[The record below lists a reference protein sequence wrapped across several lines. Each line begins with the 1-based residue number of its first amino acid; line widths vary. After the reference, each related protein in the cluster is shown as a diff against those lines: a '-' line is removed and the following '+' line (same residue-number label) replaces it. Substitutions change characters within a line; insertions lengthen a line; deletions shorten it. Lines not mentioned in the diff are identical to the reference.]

1 MNKDNCSHNS
11 EIYKKA
17 QKKIEDDNKNI
28 KYRYIQGPQ
37 GPKGDKGEQGIQ
49 GLQGPTGPMGPKGEN
64 GPTTIQVGITETT
77 EPETEAM
84 VTNVGT
90 NKDVILNFKIPKGS
104 TGEKGDKGDTGPQG
118 PQGFPGE
125 IGISEVITID
135 GTETIEPNELAEVQ
149 DDFDR
154 NIHHLT
160 FYIPKGEKGDTGEQG
175 PQGPQGPAG
184 PTTTTAYAMRYL
196 DLNQELTLQAD
207 TDETVPL
214 NNQGPALFAEY
225 TTENAIDI
233 KDSSFYQIS
242 YLINA
247 TPKEDCDLLIT
258 AKYNDLTLPA
268 SNINVKW
275 KANTNNTISNTFIA
289 ALANGDVLTLNIR
302 ATNQT
307 TLSFNNGTN
316 IAQGTSAVL
325 SIIKIH

>member
-49 GLQGPTGPMGPKGEN
+49 GLQGPTGPIGPKGEN

-77 EPETEAM
+77 EPETEAI

-118 PQGFPGE
+118 PQG
-125 IGISEVITID
+125 
-135 GTETIEPNELAEVQ
+135 
-149 DDFDR
+149 
-154 NIHHLT
+154 
-160 FYIPKGEKGDTGEQG
+160 
-175 PQGPQGPAG
+175 PQGPAS